1 MAFGKTSKDPFS
13 TRVGH
18 LIENSTVGTVHTE
31 DWGQFMNICDFINT
45 TEEGPKEAVKAIK
58 RRIFKNYNH
67 KEVRLSLSL
76 LDMCMQNCCVTFQ
89 ALVVKKDFC
98 KVLVKQLKPKY
109 NLPIVMQN
117 KILHF
122 IMTWS
127 KGLEG
132 GSIDVS
138 DVKEVYLD
146 LLKKGIVFPCQETN
160 GEMSCEDHVSSSQNT
175 KQPLSCTQSKTC
187 PIDRPPASSTVLL
200 APEQIGKLYSELD
213 MVKTNVTAMSLIL
226 LENAPDTTNL
236 QDMDLLQKLNTTCRS
251 MQERIMEL
259 LVAVQNDDVTAE
271 LIQVNDDLNNA
282 FLRYERFSRNRI
294 RLTEDH
300 IRQAD
305 CTEIETN
312 KPSAPKSDLIDLN
325 SRSQAPD
332 FQARATKT
340 SLPATNMDILSMGF
354 EPSTDPFQ
362 SRHYSNWES
371 STTDA
376 VTTMPFLYPQLSSL
390 MLEDNRTALFTTGT
404 QFEGQHVLPP
414 RIYDN
419 VTSSNPSKAIS
430 SFYPSE
436 GFTPLSSSHQLQTAF
451 ETLEPVSVTVN
462 TEARSEGLPA
472 ASDTDTIKESS
483 LPPSYY
489 ELIEFDPLADTS
501 HSEAIYEDIDK
512 YLFKTEVK
520 QNTEC

>member
-13 TRVGH
+13 THVGH
-18 LIENSTVGTVHTE
+18 LIEMSTVGTVQTE

-45 TEEGPKEAVKAIK
+45 AEEGPKEAVKAIK
-58 RRIFKNYNH
+58 RRISQNYNH
-67 KEVRLSLSL
+67 KEVGLSLSL
-76 LDMCMQNCCVTFQ
+76 LEMCMQNCCVTFQ

-98 KVLVKQLKPKY
+98 RVLVKLLKPKY

-117 KILHF
+117 TILHF
-122 IMTWS
+122 IMAWS

-132 GSIDVS
+132 GSVDVS

-146 LLKKGIVFPCQETN
+146 LLKKGIVFPSQETN
-160 GEMSCEDHVSSSQNT
+160 GEMACEDHMSSLQNF
-175 KQPLSCTQSKTC
+175 KQPLSCSKPERC
-187 PIDRPPASSTVLL
+187 PVDHPLPSSPVLL

-213 MVKTNVTAMSLIL
+213 MVKRNVTVMSAIL
-226 LENAPDTTNL
+226 LENVPDTTNL

-259 LVAVQNDDVTAE
+259 LVAIQNDDVTAE

-300 IRQAD
+300 IRQDD
-305 CTEIETN
+305 CAEVETN
-312 KPSAPKSDLIDLN
+312 KPSAPNSVLIDLN

-332 FQARATKT
+332 FQTPATNT
-340 SLPATNMDILSMGF
+340 SLPATNRDIPSMCF
-354 EPSTDPFQ
+354 ETTDTYQ
-362 SRHYSNWES
+362 SHLYSNQES
-371 STTDA
+371 NITDA

-390 MLEDNRTALFTTGT
+390 MLEDNRTAPFTTGI
-404 QFEGQHVLPP
+404 QRDGQHVLPP

-419 VTSSNPSKAIS
+419 A
-430 SFYPSE
+430 
-436 GFTPLSSSHQLQTAF
+436 FTPFSSTYQLQTVLG
-451 ETLEPVSVTVN
+451 TLEPVSVTVN
-462 TEARSEGLPA
+462 TEATSERMPEA
-472 ASDTDTIKESS
+472 RETDTIKESS
-483 LPPSYY
+483 QPPSYY
-489 ELIEFDPLADTS
+489 ELLEFDPLADTS
-501 HSEAIYEDIDK
+501 HTEAIYEEIDK
-512 YLFKTEVK
+512 YLFKTEGK